1 MTENTKPA
9 LLFAT
14 HNRNKAA
21 EIANMTERYTL
32 LTLDD
37 AGVTA
42 DIPETATDL
51 RGNALIKARFLY
63 SLTGKA
69 CFADDTGLEV
79 DALGGAPGV
88 MTARYAGP
96 ECDPNRNMDK
106 LLAALEG
113 QPVRTA
119 RFRAVIAFID
129 ADGSETV
136 FEGVC
141 EGTIATERR
150 GEEGFGYDPI
160 FQPMDFGGRTFA
172 QMTMGEKNEI
182 SHRGKAVRALAKFL
196 NEKR

>member
-106 LLAALEG
+106 LLAAL
-113 QPVRTA
+113 
-119 RFRAVIAFID
+119 IAFID